1 MREHGS
7 SVAGRE
13 ATSDAIGAAREG
25 GPSHSVAPAR
35 RWVVPAA
42 IMLVALLV
50 RTAVVLADDG
60 YRPANDSFQYDDIAR
75 SIAAG
80 DGYPPSALL
89 LQGGPTAFRGPAYP
103 FVLGGVYALSGDSVS
118 AGRLAGAALGA
129 LTVLLVYLVASRIW
143 SRRVGLVA
151 AGMTAVFP
159 PLVLLSRELLS
170 ESLFLVLM
178 LAAVLC
184 VLAFRASGGA
194 ARWAVAAGAACGL
207 AVLTRNVGVV
217 LILPVALG
225 VWTLRPLLGGRA
237 LLAPLL
243 VALCAALVVT
253 PWAIRN
259 AVEFGRFIPVTSSV
273 GYTPAG
279 TYNEASYRDS
289 DAHAAWRNPQLVP
302 EFSALFVTKG
312 IDEGTVDANLRR
324 EARQFAWDHPA
335 YVAEAW
341 GWNLLRMFEIVGGSV
356 VNQKGEEV
364 YERGIG
370 SEVPLAER
378 AGLAVAAALALLGVL
393 AIVRSRW
400 GADAT
405 AGPGGRIPR
414 GPWFL
419 WLIPILIVVVTAPLN
434 GLPRYRLPADPFL
447 LMLSAVGLT
456 WLWDR
461 LASMRQRA
469 R

>member
-1 MREHGS
+1 
-7 SVAGRE
+7 V
-13 ATSDAIGAAREG
+13 G
-25 GPSHSVAPAR
+25 GPKHVSARPARPWLAPA
-35 RWVVPAA
+35 VIV
-42 IMLVALLV
+42 LVALLV
-50 RTAVVLADDG
+50 RAAVVVADDG
-60 YRPANDSFQYDDIAR
+60 YVPANDSFQYDGMAR

-80 DGYPPSALL
+80 DGYPQSPLL
-89 LQGGPTAFRGPAYP
+89 LQGGATAFRGPTYP
-103 FVLGGVYALSGDSVS
+103 FLLGGVYAVSGDSVT

-129 LTVLLVYLVASRIW
+129 LTVLLVYLIARRIW

-170 ESLFLVLM
+170 ESVFLVLM

-184 VLAFRASGGA
+184 VLSFRASGA
-194 ARWAVAAGAACGL
+194 APRWAAVAGVVCGL

-225 VWTLRPLLGGRA
+225 VWTLRPRLSGQA
-237 LLAPLL
+237 ALAPLL
-243 VALCAALVVT
+243 VVLCAALVVA
-253 PWAIRN
+253 PWALRN
-259 AVEFGRFIPVTSSV
+259 AIEFGRFIPVTSSV

-302 EFSALFVTKG
+302 GYSALFVTQG
-312 IDEGTVDANLRR
+312 VDEGTVDATLRR

-335 YVAEAW
+335 YVAEAS
-341 GWNLLRMFEIVGGSV
+341 GWNLLRVFEIVGGSV
-356 VNQKGEEV
+356 VNQKGQEV
-364 YERGIG
+364 YQRGIG
-370 SEVPLAER
+370 SEVPSAER
-378 AGLAVAAALALLGVL
+378 VGLGLAAVLALLGIL
-393 AIVRSRW
+393 AIVRPRW

-405 AGPGGRIPR
+405 AAPSARIPR

-419 WLIPILIVVVTAPLN
+419 WMIPVLMVLVTVPLN

-456 WLWDR
+456 WIWDR
-461 LASMRQRA
+461 LASARERA
-469 R
+469 G